1 MARLE
6 GVWEHKQAEA
16 AQMEKDGG
24 DGDAEQRADAG
35 AAESTARMSSPL
47 VQPARKRSRLQT
59 QAAWQPARALYT
71 AAGPVMEHK
80 TAQSDGC
87 TGGPAPIND
96 EGPVT
101 VRQACFCNMS
111 LIRMLILH
119 GDKPR

>member
-16 AQMEKDGG
+16 AQMEKDG
-24 DGDAEQRADAG
+24 GDAEQRADAG